1 MSILRRLAVA
11 TLAALLGVT
20 AWSAPAVARPGDP
33 VPVGAW
39 PLQPEPDVVTGFDPP
54 DAPWG
59 AGHRGVDLLG
69 DPEQPVHAALA
80 GTVTFA
86 GMLAGRGVVVVLHG
100 DTRTTYEPV
109 GATVQVGGQVGR
121 GEVVGRLQATGS
133 HCAPQVCLH
142 WGWLRGSTYLDPLD
156 LVGAGPIRL
165 LPLWRDE
172 PLPWAGSVSSVAWS
186 TPYAAVLLRL
196 EAQGRVSQLRG
207 LLRVAPRALGGVAVA
222 RRWANSGFAPAP
234 CRASRGCDARDGR
247 ELRDTPVARSPP
259 GYARGC
265 ACW

>member
-1 MSILRRLAVA
+1 MSILRRLTVA
-11 TLAALLGVT
+11 LLAALLPAT
-20 AWSAPAVARPGDP
+20 AWSTPASARPGDP

-39 PLQPEPDVVTGFDPP
+39 PLQPAPQVVTGFDPP
-54 DAPWG
+54 DTPWG

-69 DPEQPVHAALA
+69 DPDQPVHAALA

-86 GMLAGRGVVVVLHG
+86 GVLAGRGVVVVLHG

-109 GATVQVGGQVGR
+109 EATVPVGGRVGR
-121 GEVVGRLQATGS
+121 GEVIGRLQASGS
-133 HCAPQVCLH
+133 HCPPQACLH

-156 LVGAGPIRL
+156 LVGAAGPVRL

-172 PLPWAGSVSSVAWS
+172 PLPVTGPMPMSTSNVAWT
-186 TPYAAVLLRL
+186 TPYTAVLLRL
-196 EAQGRVSQLRG
+196 EAL
-207 LLRVAPRALGGVAVA
+207 
-222 RRWANSGFAPAP
+222 
-234 CRASRGCDARDGR
+234 
-247 ELRDTPVARSPP
+247 VARSPP